1 MPKKTSDFACQV
13 NTKGSQLMKKS
24 FGTQTYESSFKVVLC
39 DQSSQTDEI
48 DDKVAAFDDEADPLL
63 EVEATETASPLKDPS
78 FEPSKSDEIL
88 R

>member
-1 MPKKTSDFACQV
+1 MAHK
-13 NTKGSQLMKKS
+13 
-24 FGTQTYESSFKVVLC
+24 TYESSFKVVLC

-78 FEPSKSDEIL
+78 FEPSKSDEISDDSQSEIDESTESTPP